1 MFVPVLILLLSLLFQ
16 SVDSLRFLAPRT
28 QSLGITRQ
36 VFTQN
41 THGGRPYNWYF
52 YNAVVTYSDQAT
64 KLFPNDAQVAALVY
78 QGYQEAKSLSNT
90 EYVVSGMCVLL
101 VGDQA
106 IFASTLR
113 GTGNE
118 GVIDKSNEIPP
129 NFFYDIIPADAPLQK
144 QLLEC
149 KIAFGGS
156 RNRHRTNGNCGE
168 IVAMQVSVANKD
180 SNEAFLKHTL
190 TL

>member
-1 MFVPVLILLLSLLFQ
+1 MFFSVFILLLLSLLLR
-16 SVDSLRFLAPRT
+16 SVDSLRFLVPRT

-41 THGGRPYNWYF
+41 THGGRPFNWYF

-64 KLFPNDAQVAALVY
+64 NLFPNDEQVAGLAY
-78 QGYQEAKSLSNT
+78 QGYQEAYALSLGTDFSVT
-90 EYVVSGMCVLL
+90 GVCVLL

-113 GTGNE
+113 GTGNR
-118 GVIDKSNEIPP
+118 GVEIAP
-129 NFFYDIIPADAPLQK
+129 NFFYDIIPTDAPLQK

-149 KIAFGGS
+149 QLSFGGPNNNPHS
-156 RNRHRTNGNCGE
+156 TNGNCGE
-168 IVAMQVSVANKD
+168 ILAMQVSVSHSIYKKA
-180 SNEAFLKHTL
+180 SLKHRL